1 MNENKATGAAKVV
14 LGKFESAAGEALG
27 DPEMEARGGLRQ
39 AGGYAQEAAG
49 TVEDVLEGVADR
61 AKAAAATLSDAYD
74 RVSDTARGIGRR
86 VEDRP
91 YMAVGVGV
99 ALGLLVGLIMASR
112 GPKVIYVKPRD

>member
-91 YMAVGVGV
+91 YMSVGVGV
-99 ALGLLVGLIMASR
+99 AVGLLVGLIMASR